1 MPVITLSRELGS
13 RGDDIAAGVAERLRL
28 RLVGRDLI
36 NEAARQAGVPEVALA
51 EIDELGLLG
60 VKPSREAMRLYRQ
73 TAEQIIHARADE
85 GNVVLVGRGSQIA
98 LAGRPGILHLRII
111 APLTDRIHCLQ
122 ERSGIAAEAAAA
134 RIATS
139 DRMRADYL
147 LRHYGTRW
155 DAPENYDL
163 IINTARLSVE
173 TAIALICHVADQAP
187 YRDPQ

>member
-13 RGDDIAAGVAERLRL
+13 RGDDIAAGVAARLRL

-60 VKPSREAMRLYRQ
+60 VKPSREAMRLYRL

-85 GNVVLVGRGSQIA
+85 GNVILVGRGSQIA

-111 APLTDRIHCLQ
+111 APLADRIHCLQ
-122 ERSGIAAEAAAA
+122 ERSGVAAEAAAA

-163 IINTARLSVE
+163 IINTSRLSVE
-173 TAIALICHVADQAP
+173 TVIALICHVADQTP